1 MIRNVVVGRVRAGV
15 DPAEV
20 QAALEAIRD
29 LPVLRE
35 LGATAVVGP
44 DLGLRDGNGSFA
56 ITVDLADEDA
66 YRRYD
71 ADPEHERVRR
81 EMFGPLLDD
90 VTRVQLQ
97 LTG

>member
-1 MIRNVVVGRVRAGV
+1 MIRNVVVGRVRDGV
-15 DPAEV
+15 DPADV
-20 QAALEAIRD
+20 QAALDAIRD

-44 DLGLRDGNGSFA
+44 DLGLKEGNGAFA
-56 ITVDLADEDA
+56 ITVDLTDEDA

-71 ADPEHERVRR
+71 DDPEHNRVRR

-90 VTRVQLQ
+90 VVRVQIRLPD
-97 LTG
+97 